1 MTGPLKSQI
10 PLVHQCVLIIPDANY
25 EWSSHS
31 GLPAIRSLQC
41 AQEGII
47 KSQDGGLQ
55 CSQCYDLRR
64 SRGNSNPREF
74 GKKFFP
80 VIQKAIKWRSRK
92 ELTPSD
98 IADAKWWK
106 RQTLSGF
113 TAKGKQ
119 LYDEAMAQLQYST
132 TVSGLVS
139 CLKVDQ
145 SIKVASPGAVMSPR
159 QFMANFKILELIFHC

>member
-1 MTGPLKSQI
+1 MW
-10 PLVHQCVLIIPDANY
+10 C
-25 EWSSHS
+25 
-31 GLPAIRSLQC
+31 
-41 AQEGII
+41 
-47 KSQDGGLQ
+47 
-55 CSQCYDLRR
+55 
-64 SRGNSNPREF
+64 
-74 GKKFFP
+74 
-80 VIQKAIKWRSRK
+80 SRK

-106 RQTLSGF
+106 QQTLSRF

-159 QFMANFKILELIFHC
+159 QFMENFKIRELIFHC